1 MALLGRVLHF
11 RSWPLAAYVLAFVLL
26 TLGASQVE
34 AQGGGL
40 GTMRKG
46 LDAHFIDRKTLNQA
60 QPALIEKAV
69 KAMGKPRKGQPQIY
83 VLSIG
88 AGGSQALFGRE
99 AAAVQGMFAS
109 RLGAKS
115 PSIVLSNA
123 RKDLFQ
129 LPIAS
134 RDNVSAVLGAI
145 GKRMNPD
152 KDLLLF
158 YITAHGS
165 PDAFVQTD
173 LPDGTWLDP
182 ISADFLGDAL
192 DKAGIKRRILIISA
206 CFSGSWI
213 PRLESET
220 SIVLTASTPY
230 RPSFGCDDRNEF
242 THYGTAL
249 IKGGLGRGLSWSE
262 AYAELQVTITRQ
274 ERAMRVPASGPMADV
289 GEAMKPLWNAP
300 LAPLPRR

>member
-1 MALLGRVLHF
+1 MALLGRVLQS
-11 RSWPLAAYVLAFVLL
+11 RSWPLAAYVLSFVLL

-34 AQGGGL
+34 AQGSGL

-46 LDAHFIDRKTLNQA
+46 LDAYFIDRKTLDQA
-60 QPALIEKAV
+60 QPALIARAV
-69 KAMGKPRKGQPQIY
+69 KGMGKPRKGVPQIY
-83 VLSIG
+83 SISIA

-99 AAAVQGMFAS
+99 AAAVQGLFAG
-109 RLGAKS
+109 RLGAKA
-115 PSIVLSNA
+115 PSVVLSNA

-134 RDNVSAVLGAI
+134 RENLAAVLLAI

-152 KDLLLF
+152 KDLLLL

-182 ISADFLGDAL
+182 ISANFLGDAL

-220 SIVLTASTPY
+220 TIVLTASTPR

-242 THYGTAL
+242 THYGAAL
-249 IKGGLGRGLSWSE
+249 IKGGLGRGLSWSA
-262 AYAELQVTITRQ
+262 AYAELQETLARQ
-274 ERAMRVPASGPMADV
+274 ERAMRVAPSGPMADV
-289 GEAMKPLWNAP
+289 GDKMIPLWNAP
-300 LAPLPRR
+300 LAPLSPR